1 MPVDARDARLTA
13 LELLRGRFPDFEP
26 GEVWLTG
33 AGPGDPGLLTLD
45 ALAALL
51 QADIVV
57 HDALIDERVLS
68 LARTDARRICVG
80 KRGGRPSTAQAEIT
94 QTLIALA
101 KAQHRVLRL
110 KGGDPFIF
118 GRGGEEA
125 SALAQAG
132 IHYRIIP
139 GITSGLAALTAA
151 GIPATMRGINQAI
164 VLTTGHA
171 PAANARDWSL
181 FAQTG
186 APIVF
191 YMGLNNLDAIRSALL
206 EGGLHASTP
215 AAIISAANSPAQR
228 VMTSILS
235 ELTHAATTS
244 GIQGP
249 AIVVVG
255 EIVRVR
261 HDLLS
266 LAKTMF
272 EAQSPDSITNAEAA
286 CAR

>member
-1 MPVDARDARLTA
+1 MPVDARDERLAA
-13 LELLRGRFPDFEP
+13 LELLRGQFPRFEP

-68 LARTDARRICVG
+68 LARVDAQRLCVG
-80 KRGGRPSTAQAEIT
+80 KRGGRPSAAQADIT

-101 KAQHRVLRL
+101 KDRHRVLRL
-110 KGGDPFIF
+110 KGGDPFVF

-125 SALAQAG
+125 VALVQAG
-132 IHYRIIP
+132 INYRLIP
-139 GITSGLAALTAA
+139 GITSGLAALAAA

-164 VLTTGHA
+164 VFTTGHA
-171 PAANARDWSL
+171 LPTNARTWSL
-181 FAQTG
+181 LAQTG

-191 YMGLNNLDAIRSALL
+191 YMGLNNLDAICGALL
-206 EGGLHASTP
+206 EGGMHSSTP
-215 AAIISAANSPAQR
+215 AAIISAATSATQR
-228 VMTSILS
+228 VVTSILS
-235 ELTHAATTS
+235 DLTDAAMTS

-261 HDLLS
+261 NDLLA
-266 LAKTMF
+266 LAADT
-272 EAQSPDSITNAEAA
+272 ITNAETP
-286 CAR
+286 CAG